1 MFMNTDDSELTL
13 MQLSDS
19 FFPSGMYTM
28 SNGLET
34 VFDQKR
40 VRSESD
46 VYDFLENILEQQLDP
61 ADSVALSN
69 AYDCAKNGDIS
80 GIIQCDEI
88 LHSMKLIEETRAA
101 SCRAGS
107 QMLKCISAISS
118 NDILQAYSD
127 AISKNESPGTHPVVA
142 GVCSFVLGVKKEQAR
157 QMMMYGFCVSVTGA
171 ALRLG
176 LIDHIQSQK
185 ILHNLKPT
193 IQKTL
198 EKFKDT
204 GINDCWQFSPG
215 YDLVQ
220 MTHEKKF
227 SKMFIT

>member
-1 MFMNTDDSELTL
+1 MNIDLSELTL

-19 FFPSGMYTM
+19 FFPSGLYTM

-34 VFDQKR
+34 LFDEKR
-40 VRSESD
+40 VLSEGD
-46 VYDFLENILEQQLDP
+46 VYDFLDVVLEQQLGP

-69 AYDCAKNGDIS
+69 AYDCAMDGDIS
-80 GIIQCDEI
+80 GIIQCDDV
-88 LHSMKLIEETRAA
+88 LYSMKLVQESRAA

-107 QMLKCISAISS
+107 QMIKCISALSSS
-118 NDILQAYSD
+118 NLLESYSEK
-127 AISKNESPGTHPVVA
+127 ISKNESPGTHPVVA
-142 GVCSFVLGVKKEQAR
+142 GVCSFVMGVKKGQAR

-176 LIDHIQSQK
+176 MIDHIQSQK
-185 ILHNLKPT
+185 ILHKIKPK
-193 IQKTL
+193 ILQTL
-198 EKFKDT
+198 EKFANAK
-204 GINDCWQFSPG
+204 INDCWQFSPN
-215 YDLVQ
+215 YDLIQ

>member
-1 MFMNTDDSELTL
+1 MSTDLSDLTL

-19 FFPSGMYTM
+19 FFPSGLYTM

-34 VFDQKR
+34 IFDEKR
-40 VRSESD
+40 ASSEGD
-46 VYDFLENILEQQLDP
+46 VYDFLQVTLEQQLGP

-69 AYDCAKNGDIS
+69 AYDYAKNEDIS
-80 GIIQCDEI
+80 EIIRCDDV
-88 LHSMKLIEETRAA
+88 LYSMKLIQESRAA

-107 QMLKCISAISS
+107 QMIKCVAAISS
-118 NDILQAYSD
+118 NNFLKIYSEK
-127 AISKNESPGTHPVVA
+127 ISKNEVPGTHPVVA
-142 GVCSFVLGVKKEQAR
+142 GICSFVMGVKKEQAR

-176 LIDHIQSQK
+176 MIDHIQSQK
-185 ILHNLKPT
+185 ILHKMKPKINQTLK
-193 IQKTL
+193 
-198 EKFKDT
+198 KFTNTK
-204 GINDCWQFSPG
+204 INDCWQFSPQ
-215 YDLVQ
+215 YDLIQ

>member
-1 MFMNTDDSELTL
+1 MSMNIDSSELTL

-19 FFPSGMYTM
+19 FFPSGLYTM

-34 VFDQKR
+34 IFDEKCISSQ
-40 VRSESD
+40 SD
-46 VYDFLENILEQQLDP
+46 IFDFLEVALEQQIGP

-69 AYDCAKNGDIS
+69 AYDCAKNNDIL
-80 GIIQCDEI
+80 GIIRCDDI
-88 LHSMKLIEETRAA
+88 LSSMKLIQESRSA
-101 SCRAGS
+101 SSRAGS
-107 QMLKCISAISS
+107 QMLKCICALSS
-118 NDILQAYSD
+118 HNLLEEYSEK
-127 AISKNESPGTHPVVA
+127 ITKHESPGMHPVVT
-142 GVCSFVLGVKKEQAR
+142 GVCSFVMGVKKEQAT

-185 ILHNLKPT
+185 ILHEIKPK
-193 IQKTL
+193 IRQIL
-198 EKFKDT
+198 EKFLDT
-204 GINDCWQFSPG
+204 KIDDCWQFSPN
-215 YDLVQ
+215 YDIIQ

>member
-1 MFMNTDDSELTL
+1 MSTDTSDLTL

-19 FFPSGMYTM
+19 FFPSGLYTM

-34 VFDQKR
+34 VFDEKR

-46 VYDFLENILEQQLDP
+46 VYDFLENILEQQLGP
-61 ADSVALSN
+61 ADSVAVSN
-69 AYDCAKNGDIS
+69 AYDYAKNGNIS

-88 LHSMKLIEETRAA
+88 LHSMKLIEETRSA

-107 QMLKCISAISS
+107 QMIKCICAISS
-118 NDILQAYSD
+118 TDILDAYSEK
-127 AISKNESPGTHPVVA
+127 ISKNESPGTHSVVA
-142 GVCSFVLGVKKEQAR
+142 GVCSFVLGIKKEQAR
-157 QMMMYGFCVSVTGA
+157 QMVMYGFCVSITGA

-185 ILHNLKPT
+185 ILHQLKPK
-193 IQKTL
+193 IQQIL

-204 GINDCWQFSPG
+204 KINDCWQFSPG

>member
-1 MFMNTDDSELTL
+1 MNTDFSELTL

-19 FFPSGMYTM
+19 FFPSGLYTL

-34 VFDQKR
+34 IFDEKR
-40 VRSESD
+40 ASSEGD
-46 VYDFLENILEQQLDP
+46 VYDFLEVTLEQQLGP

-69 AYDCAKNGDIS
+69 AYDCAKSKDIS
-80 GIIQCDEI
+80 GIIRCDNV
-88 LHSMKLIEETRAA
+88 LYSMKLIQESRAA

-107 QMLKCISAISS
+107 QMLKCIVAISS
-118 NDILQAYSD
+118 DSFLKSYSEK
-127 AISKNESPGTHPVVA
+127 ISKNDSPGTHPVVA
-142 GVCSFVLGVKKEQAR
+142 GVCSFVMGIKKEQAR

-176 LIDHIQSQK
+176 MIDHIQSQK
-185 ILHNLKPT
+185 LLHKIKPK
-193 IQKTL
+193 IHQTL
-198 EKFKDT
+198 EKFIDT
-204 GINDCWQFSPG
+204 KIDDCWQFSPQ
-215 YDLVQ
+215 YDLIQ

>member
-1 MFMNTDDSELTL
+1 MNIDLSELTL
-13 MQLSDS
+13 LQLSDS
-19 FFPSGMYTM
+19 FFPSGLYTM

-34 VFDQKR
+34 LFDEKR
-40 VRSESD
+40 VLSEGD
-46 VYDFLENILEQQLDP
+46 VYDFLSVTLEQQLGP

-69 AYDCAKNGDIS
+69 AYDYANDEDIS
-80 GIIQCDEI
+80 GIIQCDDV
-88 LHSMKLIEETRAA
+88 LYSMKLIQESRAA

-107 QMLKCISAISS
+107 QMIKCISALSTS
-118 NDILQAYSD
+118 NLLELYSEK
-127 AISKNESPGTHPVVA
+127 ISKNKSPGTHPVVA
-142 GVCSFVLGVKKEQAR
+142 GVCSFVMGVKKEQAR

-185 ILHNLKPT
+185 ILHKIKPK
-193 IQKTL
+193 ILQTL
-198 EKFKDT
+198 EKFANAKID
-204 GINDCWQFSPG
+204 DCWQFSPN
-215 YDLVQ
+215 YDLIQ

>member
-1 MFMNTDDSELTL
+1 MFMNTDTSELTL

-19 FFPSGMYTM
+19 FFPSGLYTM

-46 VYDFLENILEQQLDP
+46 VHDFLENILEQQLGP

-69 AYDCAKNGDIS
+69 AFDCAKNGDIF
-80 GIIQCDEI
+80 GIIRCDEI
-88 LHSMKLIEETRAA
+88 LHSMKLIEESRAA

-107 QMLKCISAISS
+107 QMIKCISAISYAETLK
-118 NDILQAYSD
+118 IYSEK
-127 AISKNESPGTHPVVA
+127 ISRNESPGTHPVVA
-142 GVCSFVLGVKKEQAR
+142 GVCSFVLGVKKEQAK

-185 ILHNLKPT
+185 ILHKLKPK
-193 IQKTL
+193 IKQIL
-198 EKFKDT
+198 DEFKDT
-204 GINDCWQFSPG
+204 GIDECWQFSPG
-215 YDLVQ
+215 YDLIQ

>member
-1 MFMNTDDSELTL
+1 MSMNTDLSELTL

-19 FFPSGMYTM
+19 FFPSGLYTL

-34 VFDQKR
+34 IFDEKR
-40 VRSESD
+40 VLSESD
-46 VYDFLENILEQQLDP
+46 VYDFLEVTLEQQLGP

-69 AYDCAKNGDIS
+69 AYDCAENEDIS
-80 GIIQCDEI
+80 GIIRCDDV
-88 LHSMKLIEETRAA
+88 LYSMKLIQESRAA

-107 QMLKCISAISS
+107 QMIKCVAAISS
-118 NDILQAYSD
+118 NNFLKLYSEK
-127 AISKNESPGTHPVVA
+127 ISKNEAPGTHPVVT
-142 GVCSFVLGVKKEQAR
+142 GICSFVMGIKKEQAR

-185 ILHNLKPT
+185 ILHKTKPK
-193 IQKTL
+193 IQQIL
-198 EKFKDT
+198 EKFVDT
-204 GINDCWQFSPG
+204 KINDCWQFSPQ
-215 YDLVQ
+215 YDLIQ
-220 MTHEKKF
+220 MTHEQKF

>member
-1 MFMNTDDSELTL
+1 MNINLSDLTL

-19 FFPSGMYTM
+19 FFPSGLYTM

-34 VFDQKR
+34 LFDEKR
-40 VRSESD
+40 ISSEGD
-46 VYDFLENILEQQLDP
+46 VYDFLEVVLEQQLGP

-69 AYDCAKNGDIS
+69 AYDCAKSKDIS
-80 GIIQCDEI
+80 GIITCDDVLYSI
-88 LHSMKLIEETRAA
+88 KLIQESRTA

-107 QMLKCISAISS
+107 QMLKCITAIHSD
-118 NDILQAYSD
+118 NFLQSYSEK
-127 AISKNESPGTHPVVA
+127 ISKKESPGMHPVVI
-142 GVCSFVLGVKKEQAR
+142 GVCSFVMGIKKEQAT

-176 LIDHIQSQK
+176 IIDHIQSQK
-185 ILHNLKPT
+185 ILHKIKPK
-193 IQKTL
+193 IQQIL
-198 EKFKDT
+198 EKFSNTK
-204 GINDCWQFSPG
+204 INDCWQFSPN